1 MTVRTGCAASTLI
14 LAACGLSLAAAPVPA
29 SAAASPGRGEA
40 ARPFDALA
48 DAAVVV
54 LAPVPE
60 REAFAAALA
69 DAGAN
74 WTELALAVE
83 SLRGE
88 ERDDCV
94 WLIDGMPH
102 LDRIEMKADNLVE
115 HVVYAHRARREMPYR
130 MPDEMFRSFVLTY
143 RVEDEPL
150 LPWRRLLF
158 ERYAPRAADEGTA
171 TGVARRINA
180 DLAATVAKLEPDF
193 FGPRKPPSLT
203 LEGRSGSEADISIL
217 ACAAMKAV
225 GIPSR
230 QVSVAALGEE
240 PGDRNWVEVFDGER
254 WLPLYPLE
262 PDAFGDFG
270 RVEEGRP
277 HNVTVAATR
286 TAFERALATE
296 SYSATA
302 VLDLAFVAD
311 GAPAAGFE
319 TFSVCVLNRGGLA
332 ALDALE
338 AAADDSGRFR
348 AVVGD
353 GTYVVVAGTRD
364 GAGNAVV
371 TMEQVQASPG
381 ETVYA
386 TFDVSPGGA
395 DSALTPEDLVSL
407 AGALEARV
415 LYDPSEEPSA
425 RMLPLIRRALA
436 GRAPAV
442 VARYEQVGGSGG
454 GEPNEAVARRL
465 PRVTVYAA
473 AGGAAILDR
482 EGYDLNVGR
491 ALLEAVDA
499 ELTRMLGRTDAGGDQ
514 PGAE

>member
-1 MTVRTGCAASTLI
+1 VTVRNGRATAVLCAAC
-14 LAACGLSLAAAPVPA
+14 AAWCAVAPPGAAGVRG
-29 SAAASPGRGEA
+29 SGEA
-40 ARPFDALA
+40 GRPFDALA

-54 LAPVPE
+54 LAPVPD
-60 REAFAAALA
+60 REAFSAALA

-74 WTELALAVE
+74 WTELARAVE

-94 WLIDGMPH
+94 WLINGMPH
-102 LDRIEMKADNLVE
+102 LDRIEMKADNLIE

-150 LPWRRLLF
+150 LPWRQLLF
-158 ERYAPRAADEGTA
+158 QRFAPWAREDGTA
-171 TGVARRINA
+171 AGVARRINA
-180 DLAATVAKLEPDF
+180 DLAAGTTKLEPDF

-203 LEGRSGSEADISIL
+203 LEGASGSEADISIL

-240 PGDRNWVEVFDGER
+240 PGDRNWIEIFDGER
-254 WLPLYPLE
+254 WLPLYPLS

-270 RVEEGRP
+270 HVERGRSR
-277 HNVTVAATR
+277 NVTVAATR
-286 TAFERALATE
+286 TAFERSLATE

-311 GAPAAGFE
+311 GAPASGFE

-338 AAADDSGRFR
+338 TAADDSGRFR

-353 GTYVVVAGTRD
+353 GTYVVMAGTRD

-371 TMEQVQASPG
+371 TMEQVQAAPG

-386 TFDVSPGGA
+386 SFDVSQGRA
-395 DSALTPEDLVSL
+395 ASALTPQDLASL
-407 AGALEARV
+407 RGALEARV
-415 LYDPSEEPSA
+415 AYDPSEEPSA
-425 RMLPLIRRALA
+425 RMLPLIRRALEC
-436 GRAPAV
+436 RAPAV
-442 VARYEQVGGSGG
+442 SVTYERASGAAGVGGA
-454 GEPNEAVARRL
+454 PRARL

-473 AGGAAILDR
+473 GGGAAILDR
-482 EGYDLNVGR
+482 EGYDLNIGR

-499 ELTRMLGRTDAGGDQ
+499 ELARTLGRAAEGGNQ
-514 PGAE
+514 PGVE